1 MAKTDKETRIA
12 TLTKAVTFFSDL
24 LRAPLVSKIAI
35 FLSSSSSQSSSQSS
49 SSTVCITCFQD
60 HILYII
66 IIIIT
71 IFSSSSSAVCTICFQ
86 DQNIY
91 IIIII
96 IITFALLNAFPVC
109 YYPIYA
115 AGPKLNLISHW
126 GVDISTKLMALK
138 IYFAV
143 FVKLNLAIF
152 VKLNLAI
159 FVKLNLA
166 IFAKLNLS
174 CCSWS
179 WRLFANWTHSL
190 EPARLLSPLAKLI
203 KLLTKNINWNT
214 IFLQLFLKVFLKK

>member
-35 FLSSSSSQSSSQSS
+35 FLSSSSSQSS

-109 YYPIYA
+109 YYPIYV

-159 FVKLNLA
+159 F
-166 IFAKLNLS
+166 AKLNLS
-174 CCSWS
+174 CSCSWQ
-179 WRLFANWTHSL
+179 LFANWTHSL
-190 EPARLLSPLAKLI
+190 EPARLLSPSPKLI

-214 IFLQLFLKVFLKK
+214 IFLKSIS